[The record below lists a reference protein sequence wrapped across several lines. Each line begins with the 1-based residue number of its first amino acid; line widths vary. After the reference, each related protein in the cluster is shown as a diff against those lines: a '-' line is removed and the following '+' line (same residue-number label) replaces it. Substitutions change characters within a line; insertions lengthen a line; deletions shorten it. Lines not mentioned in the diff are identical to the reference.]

1 MKRIV
6 RSEELETMLTA
17 LDSLMPWDIAMLR
30 ARKLSVF
37 WRSRIRV
44 EAVRVRFAGSAKC
57 FYLYRAVL
65 K

>member
-1 MKRIV
+1 MV
-6 RSEELETMLTA
+6 RSEELDIMETA
-17 LDSLMPWDIAMLR
+17 LGSLMSWDIAMLR
-30 ARKLSVF
+30 ARELSVF

-44 EAVRVRFAGSAKC
+44 EAVRVRFAGSPKC